1 MLCSKVVKSL
11 SAKFEDSKRPKG
23 SIVARFADWPASNG
37 YISRG
42 GHSRPW
48 AEVPKSLPWHP
59 QAGYWQQYAETELAA
74 GNTDAV
80 KSIFG
85 RCLLHNLHVDL
96 WRLYLRFIKQVGAW

>member
-1 MLCSKVVKSL
+1 M
-11 SAKFEDSKRPKG
+11 
-23 SIVARFADWPASNG
+23 
-37 YISRG
+37 
-42 GHSRPW
+42 
-48 AEVPKSLPWHP
+48 WHT

-96 WRLYLRFIKQVGAW
+96 WRLYLRFIKQVGAWRGARHQLSYRPWHPGLCIGKRACACVLLM